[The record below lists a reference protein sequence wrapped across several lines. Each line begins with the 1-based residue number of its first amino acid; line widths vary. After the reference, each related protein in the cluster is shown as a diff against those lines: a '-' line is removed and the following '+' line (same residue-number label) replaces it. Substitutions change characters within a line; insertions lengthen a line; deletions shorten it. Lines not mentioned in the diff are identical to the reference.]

1 MKKRY
6 ALLIAA
12 ASILT
17 ASCASMVA
25 KTETRSYMVKIDVDG
40 ETVQPKALADDLKDV
55 LARRAGNMNVDMRF
69 MPEVIPPAPAG
80 GITMKPMNF
89 GPMSVVFMQC
99 HEASIATISNSR
111 TSYNGMGQADGE
123 SYTACIFPFAP
134 EGQGKKFRLVIGL
147 RYMESSSGGISG
159 IVAAGVNKAFAAGM
173 GKEEMGQVFF
183 QQVEDGLKARY
194 PSAVTVDKQSL

>member
-6 ALLIAA
+6 VVLIAA

-40 ETVQPKALADDLKDV
+40 ESVQPKALADDLKDV

-69 MPEVIPPAPAG
+69 MPDVIPPAPAG
-80 GITMKPMNF
+80 GIVMKPMNF
-89 GPMSVVFMQC
+89 GPVSMVFMQC
-99 HEASIATISNSR
+99 ADASIANISNGRS
-111 TSYNGMGQADGE
+111 SYNGMGQSDAE

-134 EGQGKKFRLVIGL
+134 EGQAKKFRLVIGL
-147 RYMESSSGGISG
+147 RYTESSSGGVSG
-159 IVAAGVNKAFAAGM
+159 MMAAGINKAFASTM

-183 QQVEDGLKARY
+183 QQVEDGLKAKY